1 VHDLEGDATLAQRG
15 DLTPAALVGES
26 RLDPAQSP
34 RTRARSLTDPQL
46 PRILKAGYKFLTFV
60 LSMEGLHM
68 SLVKV
73 KEKFQVTLPA
83 AIRQKVGVDVGD
95 LLEAT
100 VQGKRITFTP
110 KVAVDRYGPFSS
122 AKALVRSLHHESRK
136 LKKR

>member
-1 VHDLEGDATLAQRG
+1 
-15 DLTPAALVGES
+15 
-26 RLDPAQSP
+26 
-34 RTRARSLTDPQL
+34 
-46 PRILKAGYKFLTFV
+46 
-60 LSMEGLHM
+60 M

-110 KVAVDRYGPFSS
+110 KVAVDRAVVEQRLAEGLEDVKKGRVYGPFSS
-122 AKALVRSLHHESRK
+122 AKALVRSLHQESRK

>member
-1 VHDLEGDATLAQRG
+1 
-15 DLTPAALVGES
+15 
-26 RLDPAQSP
+26 
-34 RTRARSLTDPQL
+34 
-46 PRILKAGYKFLTFV
+46 
-60 LSMEGLHM
+60 MEELHM
-68 SLVKV
+68 PLVKV

-100 VQGKRITFTP
+100 VQGKRIAFTP
-110 KVAVDRYGPFSS
+110 KVAVDRAFVEQRLAEGLEDVKKGRVYGPFSS